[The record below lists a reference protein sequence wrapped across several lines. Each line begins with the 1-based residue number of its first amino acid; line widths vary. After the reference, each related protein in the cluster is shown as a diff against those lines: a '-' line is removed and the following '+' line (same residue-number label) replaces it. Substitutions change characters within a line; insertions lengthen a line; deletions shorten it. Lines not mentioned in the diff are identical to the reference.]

1 MSVEIVISNS
11 SGKPIYEQIADQ
23 LRAAVLAGDLCAG
36 EQLPSIRSLA
46 TSLRISAI
54 TTKRAYAELEAQGIL
69 ETVPGK
75 GCFVAGVDPGL
86 LREEQLRRV
95 EAALAQAVTVART
108 AAIDSQQLHEM
119 LDLILEE
126 EH

>member
-1 MSVEIVISNS
+1 MEIVISNS

-23 LRAAVLAGDLCAG
+23 LRAAVLAGELTPG

-54 TTKRAYAELEAQGIL
+54 TTKRAYAELETQGIL

-95 EAALAQAVTVART
+95 EAALAQAVMVART
-108 AAIDSQQLHEM
+108 ASIDSQQLHEM
-119 LDLILEE
+119 LDLVLEE
-126 EH
+126 EQ

>member
-1 MSVEIVISNS
+1 MEIVISNS

-23 LRAAVLAGDLCAG
+23 LRAAVLAGELTPG

-54 TTKRAYAELEAQGIL
+54 TTKRAYAELETQGIL

-75 GCFVAGVDPGL
+75 GCFVAGIDPGL

-95 EAALAQAVTVART
+95 EAALAQAATAART
-108 AAIDSQQLHEM
+108 ASIDSQQLHEM
-119 LDLILEE
+119 LDLVLEE
-126 EH
+126 EQ

>member
-1 MSVEIVISNS
+1 MEIVISNS

-23 LRAAVLAGDLCAG
+23 LRAAVLAGELTPG

-54 TTKRAYAELEAQGIL
+54 TIKRAYAELETQGIL

-75 GCFVAGVDPGL
+75 GCFVAGIDPGL

-95 EAALAQAVTVART
+95 EAALAQAATAART
-108 AAIDSQQLHEM
+108 ASIDSQQLHEM
-119 LDLILEE
+119 LDLVLEE
-126 EH
+126 EQ

>member
-1 MSVEIVISNS
+1 MEIVISNS

-23 LRAAVLAGDLCAG
+23 LRAAVLAGELSAG

-95 EAALAQAVTVART
+95 EAALAQAVAVART